1 MRKVAF
7 SSAVLIIALS
17 FVRVT
22 FALMVHASQPA
33 LDLASRDVTTQPN
46 VIASIF
52 VRSNPPAGQPPTA
65 SIGGSSQQTLTRPAL
80 LSGVAMTAEQLH
92 GSSLSAEL
100 PNAPPN
106 SVDITGRTTGYNDV
120 SYEFIATVRPKSTT
134 RPVTFTWQVSDLGS
148 FTRIVADSLYD
159 TRTFTWATPGNKI
172 ITVVADNGEKTVDD
186 VQVITIQPQPLDD
199 VAIDGTQ
206 AGTINT
212 AYNFSAIASPPNA
225 YKPITYTW
233 SPAPNS
239 GQGPVVTYTWTTTGI
254 KVFSVV
260 ATNAANN
267 AVTGTHVVAIDFSP
281 KKVYLPS
288 VLRDACFGLTLFPIE
303 NDDNDG
309 SYVVRWCAA
318 GAEYYILEET
328 VFGSISPTVVY
339 SDSDT
344 YAPLSDRGPTRYFYR
359 VKSIGSSDGNRQSN
373 EESVDVLWELEP
385 NNYIDGPNAPDESNG
400 PLLSDLWYYGKPG
413 DLWDCFRF
421 FATSAGRITVDL
433 ENHTGQQIHLA
444 LFFQIENPDPIQDT
458 TPPYHIEHFG
468 AAGRYYACIYSE
480 NGDPDAPYRLKANFP

>member
-7 SSAVLIIALS
+7 SSAALIIALS

-22 FALMVHASQPA
+22 FALIVRASQQA
-33 LDLASRDVTTQPN
+33 LDLASRDKITVSVTTRPN

-52 VRSNPPAGQPPTA
+52 VRSNPPAGQA
-65 SIGGSSQQTLTRPAL
+65 IASSQKTLL
-80 LSGVAMTAEQLH
+80 AMTPEQLH

-100 PNAPPN
+100 PSAPPN
-106 SVDITGRTTGYNDV
+106 SVDITGRSTGYTEV
-120 SYEFIATVRPKSTT
+120 GYEFTATVRPKSTT

-148 FTRIVADSLYD
+148 FTRIVTDSLYD
-159 TRTFTWATPGNKI
+159 TQTFTWAVPGNKI
-172 ITVVADNGEKTVDD
+172 ITVVAGNGDKTVDD
-186 VQVITIQPQPLDD
+186 VHIVNIQPQPLDD
-199 VAIDGTQ
+199 IAINGTQ

-212 AYNFSAIASPPNA
+212 AYNFTAIASPPNA

-233 SPAPNS
+233 SPPPNS

-254 KVFSVV
+254 KIFSVV

-309 SYVVRWCAA
+309 SYVVRWCAS
-318 GAEYYILEET
+318 GAEYYVLEET
-328 VFGSISPTVVY
+328 VFGSISPMVVY

-344 YAPLSDRGPTRYFYR
+344 YAPLSDRGPTRYYYR
-359 VKSIGSSDGNRQSN
+359 VKSISSSGSNRQSN

-400 PLLSDLWYYGKPG
+400 PLLSGLWYYGKPG
-413 DLWDCFRF
+413 PVDDKWDCFRF
-421 FATSAGRITVDL
+421 FATSAGLITVDL

-480 NGDPDAPYRLKANFP
+480 NGDPDAPYRLKATFPQ